1 MNTLVSLAQDGGR
14 GATIRVE
21 VAPTPE
27 AEAAAVAFFRRSG
40 GVQDGKWV
48 GGTYTVASFLPEDV
62 EEGESGEPGPI
73 LMDYFFPT
81 CEHGMSLS
89 LCMGPDHF
97 PSAEQE
103 RALWG

>member
-1 MNTLVSLAQDGGR
+1 MNETAEKKTVAVLQTKAGW
-14 GATIRVE
+14 GAWVKVT
-21 VAPTPE
+21 VAATPE
-27 AEAAAVAFFRRSG
+27 ADAAAAAFFRRACFYDAAKG
-40 GVQDGKWV
+40 GSD
-48 GGTYTVASFLPEDV
+48 YAVAHVV
-62 EEGESGEPGPI
+62 EEETTHLGEA
-73 LMDYFFPT
+73 LADYFFPT